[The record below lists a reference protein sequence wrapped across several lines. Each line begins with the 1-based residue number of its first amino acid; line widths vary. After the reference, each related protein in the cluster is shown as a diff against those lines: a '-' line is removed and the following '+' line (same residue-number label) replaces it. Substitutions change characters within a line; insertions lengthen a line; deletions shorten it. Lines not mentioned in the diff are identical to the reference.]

1 MKILKSKTSHPN
13 KTILKISDL
22 DYIKYYEQHN
32 AKLTSGVDDIKD
44 IMINPIEVQKH
55 TISPTT
61 RYGANGAVYK
71 EKLYT
76 ILKGNQRVTRAKQLG
91 YTHIEAIINE

>member
-1 MKILKSKTSHPN
+1 MKILKAQTSHPK

-32 AKLTSGVDDIKD
+32 AKLTFGVEDIKD

-55 TISPTT
+55 TISPTV

-76 ILKGNQRVTRAKQLG
+76 ILKGNQRVTQAKRLG
-91 YTHIEAIINE
+91 YTHIEAIVNE

>member
-1 MKILKSKTSHPN
+1 MKLLKAKQLHPK

-76 ILKGNQRVTRAKQLG
+76 ILKGNQRVTQAKKLG
-91 YTHIEAIINE
+91 FTHIEAIVNE

>member
-1 MKILKSKTSHPN
+1 MKILRAQISHPK

-32 AKLTSGVDDIKD
+32 AKLTLGVEDIVD
-44 IMINPIEVQKH
+44 IMNDPIEVQKH

>member
-1 MKILKSKTSHPN
+1 MKILRAQISHPK

-32 AKLTSGVDDIKD
+32 AKLTSGVDSIKD

-55 TISPTT
+55 TISPTI

-76 ILKGNQRVTRAKQLG
+76 ILKGNQRVTQAKRLG
-91 YTHIEAIINE
+91 YTHIEAIVNE

>member
-1 MKILKSKTSHPN
+1 MKILKAQTSHPK

-32 AKLTSGVDDIKD
+32 AKLTLGVEDIVD
-44 IMINPIEVQKH
+44 IMNDPIEVQKH
-55 TISPTT
+55 TISPTV

-76 ILKGNQRVTRAKQLG
+76 ILKGNQRVTQAKRLG
-91 YTHIEAIINE
+91 YTHIEAIVNE

>member
-1 MKILKSKTSHPN
+1 MKLLKAKQSHP
-13 KTILKISDL
+13 KKQILKISDL
-22 DYIKYYEQHN
+22 SYIKYYEQYN
-32 AKLTSGVDDIKD
+32 AKLTSGVEDIID
-44 IMINPIEVQKH
+44 IMNDPIEVQKH

-61 RYGANGAVYK
+61 RYGANGAIYK

-91 YTHIEAIINE
+91 YTHIEAIIL

>member
-1 MKILKSKTSHPN
+1 MKILRAQKFNPK

-22 DYIKYYEQHN
+22 DYNKYYEQHN
-32 AKLTSGVDDIKD
+32 AKLTSGVEDIID
-44 IMINPIEVQKH
+44 LMNDPIEVQKH

-76 ILKGNQRVTRAKQLG
+76 IIKGNQRVTQAKKLG
-91 YTHIEAIINE
+91 FTHIEAIVNE